1 MKLSKHAKFW
11 ALGAL
16 VGVGLFALGVF
27 AQQNGA
33 LDIDSTNQDLFSD
46 LKAVFFLDR
55 NGDEIDSIVRL
66 NVSNG
71 TVVSAPTSDLAG
83 GEAKNTLQNNAS
95 IIGSTNSANTSSG
108 AFLIATNSSR
118 VQGESMQSFVWG
130 ASNTTLNGYNAIAV
144 ATKNTKLE
152 ADNTLALAA
161 KDSTVL
167 ARDSVVLGGENITIN
182 PAGQA
187 SLAVWSKI
195 NVLGASG
202 ALVFNGKTIPLQVD
216 TASAHTMVVNAD
228 NGLIINTNNSNNQK
242 IQLTVNGAIK
252 LGAVAN
258 QTTPTSPYISV
269 KTKGSVT
276 CVCGKVNNQNSA
288 LSKYTRGNKQ
298 IADLCQKVCDD
309 QNTTLTA
316 QCGAAATNY
325 PLTQTQWSTDDFCQW
340 GLGHAGAK
348 PTFPAL
354 GGQVSWTCESFPSG
368 GPTCT
373 ATRKGCGDGIRAAGE
388 QCDLSTNNGKPDS
401 NCSASCENVKAPK
414 CWANAKTYLG
424 SDVAWAQP
432 NEFCTDDSVLGE
444 TTPAFWNGSTSWQK
458 TWTCKNKNN
467 KNLTCSANRLP
478 PAVAGACGTAL
489 NTCSAGT
496 LWAQTNIDHGK
507 RWSCDGLYGGSNKS
521 CSICDSGYKYNTTTN
536 ICEVDCP
543 NPIYR
548 HTNGVTIKAAACAE
562 SGKEYMFEGQKYYV
576 ARDKDDI
583 KEKIT
588 TNAYPAN
595 RIVTTRV
602 TELNNLF
609 ENNHTFNQD
618 IWNWDTSNVTT
629 MIHTFKEAYA
639 FNQDIN
645 YWDVSKVIRMD
656 GMFLVA
662 SAFNKPLNRW
672 NTSNVE
678 SMADMFAVTHN
689 FNQDISNWNVSKVN
703 TMRHMFAYTTSYNQP
718 LTNWNTSNV
727 RNMDAMF
734 WESKA
739 FNQPVAH
746 LNISNVTTM
755 VGMFSNNPVFNQPL
769 NGWGSKLHNN
779 VNLTNAFRGATAFN
793 QPLDQWKIWIKSDA
807 HLTTMFSGATAFK
820 ANQPY
825 CNWANWSAKKW
836 NFVNMGLNACING
849 QCKAYPWNHASQPAT
864 DTANGCVGGDYQ
876 DIADDAN
883 NWKWKCNGKY
893 WATSTECSASK
904 QPAPV
909 NAQCKVYPW
918 NHASQPATDTANA
931 CVAGDYQDI
940 ADDTNNW
947 KWKCNG
953 KYSGTSTECS
963 ATKQP
968 TCPSGFTSSNGKC
981 VKWECK
987 KIASSYTPGQ
997 CGGGTY
1003 TETALSA
1010 PYCTLRSMGLLWNGN
1025 PTAIPELCKKLSN
1038 AECSNPKSSGV
1049 EAQAYY
1055 CGIPNRLLSSFTS
1068 ELNTL
1073 WGYNGVVLEECKGK
1087 NAEYSICQISQG
1099 STTSTHPCSSLS
1111 HESECTA
1118 KNCTRTPWA
1127 WAPASAKVNC
1137 IDNLWN
1143 TLPDSQCASLW
1154 SKPTCSPDV
1163 EQNITITKVDCSW
1176 IHFHLNGNPNLW
1188 TTDLTFSTDGKTW
1201 WAPQNAWQWNSPREM
1216 RSTYPKKWWLRLLYI
1231 KSGSWIW
1238 TGIAEYD
1245 ISSCYEQS
1253 KINGQCKTYAW
1264 NHTSQP
1270 ATATAN
1276 GCVAG
1281 DYQDIADDSNNWK
1294 WKCNGK
1300 NGGTSTE
1307 CSASKQPA
1315 PVNGQCKIYP
1325 WNHASQ
1331 PATNSMNGCLAG
1343 DYEDIADHSNY
1354 WVWKCNGKNGWE
1366 AEECAAKQN
1375 SIILTSTEPIVACD
1389 EWLISSPLTVQWE
1402 RNELDIDTDGEPMS
1416 LRLKFKI
1423 NFWANWKATDDHWHP
1438 NICRILIKDI
1448 LSEDNAQKYRRA
1460 LNKLLDEP
1468 SEKIAKTSESGYKL
1482 SLYHAVIRWTDL
1494 ELQLS
1499 LRNLYQK
1506 MLFRD
1511 DHISVTI
1518 NAYK

>member
-11 ALGAL
+11 ALGVL
-16 VGVGLFALGVF
+16 GGVGLFALGVF
-27 AQQNGA
+27 AQ
-33 LDIDSTNQDLFSD
+33 QDLFSD

-83 GEAKNTLQNNAS
+83 GEATNTLQNNAS
-95 IIGSTNSANTSSG
+95 IIGSTNSVNTSSG
-108 AFLIATNSSR
+108 AFLIATNSGR
-118 VQGESMQSFVWG
+118 VEGESMQSFVWG

-144 ATKNTKLE
+144 ATKNTNLQ
-152 ADNTLALAA
+152 ANNTLALAA
-161 KDSTVL
+161 KDSTVS
-167 ARDSVVLGGENITIN
+167 ARDSVVLGGERITIN
-182 PAGQA
+182 PAGEA

-202 ALVFNGKTIPLQVD
+202 ALVFNGKPSLLQVD

-269 KTKGSVT
+269 KTRGNVT

-348 PTFPAL
+348 PTFPTF

-373 ATRKGCGDGIRAAGE
+373 ATRKGCWDGIRAAGE
-388 QCDLSTNNGKPDS
+388 QCDLGTNNGKPDS
-401 NCSASCENVKAPK
+401 NCSANCENVKAPK

-432 NEFCTDDSVLGE
+432 NGFCTDDSVLGE

-478 PAVAGACGTAL
+478 PAVAGVCGTAL

-496 LWAQTNIDHGK
+496 LSGQTTIPHGK
-507 RWSCDGLYGGSNKS
+507 RWSCDGLYGGSNKT
-521 CSICDSGYKYNTTTN
+521 CSTCDSGYKYNTTTN

-703 TMRHMFAYTTSYNQP
+703 TMRHMFAYTTSYNKP

-739 FNQPVAH
+739 FNQPIAH
-746 LNISNVTTM
+746 LNVSNVTTM

-779 VNLTNAFRGATAFN
+779 VNLTNTFRGVTAFN

-849 QCKAYPWNHASQPAT
+849 QCKFYPWNHSSQPAT
-864 DTANGCVGGDYQ
+864 STANGCVGGDYQ

-893 WATSTECSASK
+893 WATSSECSAS
-904 QPAPV
+904 
-909 NAQCKVYPW
+909 
-918 NHASQPATDTANA
+918 
-931 CVAGDYQDI
+931 
-940 ADDTNNW
+940 
-947 KWKCNG
+947 
-953 KYSGTSTECS
+953 
-963 ATKQP
+963 KQP

-981 VKWECK
+981 VKWKCETTP
-987 KIASSYTPGQ
+987 ASSSPAK
-997 CGGGTY
+997 CDGTY
-1003 TETALSA
+1003 NASTWGKCYFIDKPNITSDSWLSFDAGDNCLYATTENQ
-1010 PYCTLRSMGLLWNGN
+1010 CTGIMRFRKDWQSGEDSWAQAQGHPEDIAESPWWVDYSRSWGQWERFCTWVYNSPSHKPCSTFTTVTECNKKNPDCKRITWTTTPASTKTVCIDDQWN
-1025 PTAIPELCKKLSN
+1025 TISDSFCSN
-1038 AECSNPKSSGV
+1038 AGAKPSCTSS
-1049 EAQAYY
+1049 
-1055 CGIPNRLLSSFTS
+1055 
-1068 ELNTL
+1068 
-1073 WGYNGVVLEECKGK
+1073 
-1087 NAEYSICQISQG
+1087 
-1099 STTSTHPCSSLS
+1099 
-1111 HESECTA
+1111 
-1118 KNCTRTPWA
+1118 
-1127 WAPASAKVNC
+1127 
-1137 IDNLWN
+1137 
-1143 TLPDSQCASLW
+1143 
-1154 SKPTCSPDV
+1154 
-1163 EQNITITKVDCSW
+1163 
-1176 IHFHLNGNPNLW
+1176 
-1188 TTDLTFSTDGKTW
+1188 
-1201 WAPQNAWQWNSPREM
+1201 
-1216 RSTYPKKWWLRLLYI
+1216 
-1231 KSGSWIW
+1231 
-1238 TGIAEYD
+1238 
-1245 ISSCYEQS
+1245 
-1253 KINGQCKTYAW
+1253 INGQCKVYPWT
-1264 NHTSQP
+1264 HTSQP
-1270 ATATAN
+1270 ATNTAN
-1276 GCVAG
+1276 GCVAW
-1281 DYQDIADDSNNWK
+1281 DYLDDADTNTYWQ
-1294 WKCNGK
+1294 WKCTAK
-1300 NGGTSTE
+1300 NWGSEAICKAKKIDEYGVCPSDSWTIFRQKDDMPQTPE
-1307 CSASKQPA
+1307 CESWEIREVYQK
-1315 PVNGQCKIYP
+1315 
-1325 WNHASQ
+1325 
-1331 PATNSMNGCLAG
+1331 
-1343 DYEDIADHSNY
+1343 ADHM
-1354 WVWKCNGKNGWE
+1354 WE
-1366 AEECAAKQN
+1366 
-1375 SIILTSTEPIVACD
+1375 
-1389 EWLISSPLTVQWE
+1389 
-1402 RNELDIDTDGEPMS
+1402 
-1416 LRLKFKI
+1416 
-1423 NFWANWKATDDHWHP
+1423 
-1438 NICRILIKDI
+1438 I
-1448 LSEDNAQKYRRA
+1448 LSWQCVW
-1460 LNKLLDEP
+1460 
-1468 SEKIAKTSESGYKL
+1468 SKTSQSCWYETKCDYSGC
-1482 SLYHAVIRWTDL
+1482 
-1494 ELQLS
+1494 
-1499 LRNLYQK
+1499 
-1506 MLFRD
+1506 
-1511 DHISVTI
+1511 
-1518 NAYK
+1518 